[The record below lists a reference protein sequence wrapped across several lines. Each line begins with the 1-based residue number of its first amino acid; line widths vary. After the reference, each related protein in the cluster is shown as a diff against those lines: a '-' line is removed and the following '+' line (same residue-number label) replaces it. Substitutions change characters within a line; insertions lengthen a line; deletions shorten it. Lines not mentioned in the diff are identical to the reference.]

1 MAGDKKFKLQFDE
14 ETTET
19 NIKTE
24 IEDLKLEKLSHRITL
39 ISILIPLLIVVVLA
53 VAYIDIKRRVI
64 KTQDRGTMGVQH
76 LTESLESR
84 FSSLSLKQAQL
95 EENLAKRVAAM
106 DQSTAAMDKS
116 AAAAA
121 VTLQKF
127 EERIKKVETDKIG
140 KKQLG
145 KELAK
150 ANQAAQKNAK
160 EIAGLAARHKAI
172 QKEVAEK
179 LDTLQ
184 ANLVETE
191 NILQEYQIALNALT
205 AEKITKNQLDLAL
218 RLETIRNQEEV
229 KQAAKKIDTNMAK
242 LQKEI
247 DTEMAKLQK
256 EIDGLSTQMK
266 KALASKPPAQKAI
279 KKTTPKQTAPK
290 KPATTGPAKRGSTT
304 PDPGDILEQ
313 NIE

>member
-24 IEDLKLEKLSHRITL
+24 IEDLRLEKLSHRITL

-95 EENLAKRVAAM
+95 EENLAKGVAAM
-106 DQSTAAMDKS
+106 DQSTAAMDQS
-116 AAAAA
+116 TAA
-121 VTLQKF
+121 VAVKLQKI

-140 KKQLG
+140 KNQLG
-145 KELAK
+145 KDLAK
-150 ANQAAQKNAK
+150 SDQAVQKNVK
-160 EIAGLAARHKAI
+160 EIAGLAARHKAM
-172 QKEVAEK
+172 QQEVEEN

-191 NILQEYQIALNALT
+191 NILQEHQIALNALT

-218 RLETIRNQEEV
+218 RLAAIRHQEEV
-229 KQAAKKIDTNMAK
+229 KQAAKGIDTKMAK

-247 DTEMAKLQK
+247 ETEMAKLQK
-256 EIDGLSTQMK
+256 EIETLSGQVK
-266 KALASKPPAQKAI
+266 KALASKPPAQKAPQKTPP
-279 KKTTPKQTAPK
+279 KKTAPK